1 MPDRSAM
8 RSGAGGSGGVHRTAH
23 HDSHRAD
30 EVVANG
36 LRNSGRDCVADSC
49 VDAVLVAAG
58 EGIGPRGSRLRR
70 ARPRSQP
77 PPVATGCCARAVTA
91 TVLFRDS
98 PSALLECEATAFDVL
113 SEVPQNPGQTPE
125 GIIAMASKELGATT
139 AANGLKVVSYLRVS
153 GKGQVVGDGFPR
165 QRCAVTA
172 FAEANGMLLVE
183 EFRDEGVSGTLGLTS
198 RPGLSA
204 LLESVTETGITTVLV
219 EKADRLARDL
229 VESELL
235 LRTFRE
241 QGLRIIEADGGND
254 LTSSS
259 GDASPTAVL
268 IRQVLG
274 AVAEFEKSALV
285 AKLRAARDR
294 VRRERGRC
302 EGPPRYGAQGA
313 EAAGLQR
320 LLEVAAGAD
329 GARRS
334 LADIAATLNAEQV
347 PTRTGRPWARSTV
360 QALLARHSAHRE

>member
-1 MPDRSAM
+1 MPLSVPVRDLLL
-8 RSGAGGSGGVHRTAH
+8 
-23 HDSHRAD
+23 
-30 EVVANG
+30 VV
-36 LRNSGRDCVADSC
+36 
-49 VDAVLVAAG
+49 
-58 EGIGPRGSRLRR
+58 
-70 ARPRSQP
+70 
-77 PPVATGCCARAVTA
+77 
-91 TVLFRDS
+91 
-98 PSALLECEATAFDVL
+98 LECLTASIDVL
-113 SEVPQNPGQTPE
+113 SEVPQNPGQTPK
-125 GIIAMASKELGATT
+125 GIIAMASNELGATT
-139 AANGLKVVSYLRVS
+139 TATLLKVVSYLRVS

-172 FAEANGMLLVE
+172 FAEANGMVLVE
-183 EFRDEGVSGTLGLTS
+183 EFRDEGVSGTLGLAS

-219 EKADRLARDL
+219 EKADRIARDL

-254 LTSSS
+254 LTSSG

-274 AVAEFEKSALV
+274 AVAQFEKSALV
-285 AKLRAARDR
+285 AKLRSARDR

-302 EGPPRYGAQGA
+302 EGPARYGAQGA

>member
-1 MPDRSAM
+1 LSLPSLEFL
-8 RSGAGGSGGVHRTAH
+8 TA
-23 HDSHRAD
+23 S
-30 EVVANG
+30 
-36 LRNSGRDCVADSC
+36 
-49 VDAVLVAAG
+49 
-58 EGIGPRGSRLRR
+58 I
-70 ARPRSQP
+70 
-77 PPVATGCCARAVTA
+77 
-91 TVLFRDS
+91 
-98 PSALLECEATAFDVL
+98 DVL
-113 SEVPQNPGQTPE
+113 SRVPQNPGQPPKDENT
-125 GIIAMASKELGATT
+125 MTSKEHSARTN
-139 AANGLKVVSYLRVS
+139 ANPQEVVSYLRVS

-165 QRCAVTA
+165 QRSAVAA
-172 FAEANGMLLVE
+172 FAEANGMLLAE
-183 EFRDEGVSGTLGLTS
+183 EFRDEGVSGTLGLAS

-204 LLESVTETGITTVLV
+204 LLKSITESGITTVLV

-254 LTSSS
+254 LTSSG

-294 VRRERGRC
+294 VRRERGHC
-302 EGPPRYGAQGA
+302 EGPPRYGAQGV

-320 LLEVAAGAD
+320 LLEVATGPD
-329 GARRS
+329 GVRRS
-334 LADIAATLNAEQV
+334 LAEIAATLNAELV

-360 QALLARHSAHRE
+360 QALLNRHAAIRQ